1 MMSLRTA
8 GITSACL
15 MAALFAAGCAPRGYV
30 SDYAGSRR
38 PAPTDAA
45 AAPQPNRKADRKTGG
60 SRTLASTLESSDG
73 RLAAA
78 LLQLLGV
85 PNAVTHRQVAREYRR
100 LRVLDKA
107 HEHYSS
113 AVRLDPTD
121 AESFEALAR
130 IWRDWGTPHLGLG
143 DAYRA
148 VYHAPRSASA
158 ANTLGTVLHAMKRIE
173 DAKAWY
179 ARAILLEPT
188 ASYALNNLC
197 YAEVMSG
204 GDLSIEMCHRAVAA
218 APGTKAAQ
226 NNLALAYTAAGERDI
241 AKKWFRRAN
250 DRPSIAAYNYGIAMM
265 AARSYKEATSAFQEA
280 LQADPWFTLAAHRAN
295 QARNA
300 LAKDQNRVD
309 D

>member
-1 MMSLRTA
+1 MSVRTA
-8 GITSACL
+8 GITSACV
-15 MAALFAAGCAPRGYV
+15 MAALVATGCAPRGYV
-30 SDYAGSRR
+30 SGYAGSRP
-38 PAPTDAA
+38 PAQTDAA
-45 AAPQPNRKADRKTGG
+45 AASPPGRTAARQTG
-60 SRTLASTLESSDG
+60 SRTLASTLETSDG

-85 PNAVTHRQVAREYRR
+85 PNAATHRQVAREYRR

-107 HEHYSS
+107 HEHFSA
-113 AVRLDPTD
+113 AVRLDPID

-130 IWRDWGTPHLGLG
+130 ISRDWGTPHLGLG

-148 VYHAPRSASA
+148 VYHAPRSAAA
-158 ANTLGTVLHAMKRIE
+158 ANTLGTLLHAMKRLE

-204 GDLSIEMCHRAVAA
+204 GQLAIETCQRAVAA
-218 APGTKAAQ
+218 APGAKAAQ

-250 DRPSIAAYNYGIAMM
+250 EQPSIAAYNYGIAMM
-265 AARSYKEATSAFQEA
+265 AARSYQEATSAFQEA
-280 LQADPWFTLAAHRAN
+280 LQADPRFTLAAHRAN

-300 LAKDQNRVD
+300 LEKDQNRVD

>member
-1 MMSLRTA
+1 
-8 GITSACL
+8 
-15 MAALFAAGCAPRGYV
+15 
-30 SDYAGSRR
+30 
-38 PAPTDAA
+38 
-45 AAPQPNRKADRKTGG
+45 
-60 SRTLASTLESSDG
+60 
-73 RLAAA
+73 
-78 LLQLLGV
+78 
-85 PNAVTHRQVAREYRR
+85 
-100 LRVLDKA
+100 LRVLDQA
-107 HEHYSS
+107 HAHFSS
-113 AVRLDPTD
+113 AVDFDPTD

-130 IWRDWGTPHLGLG
+130 IWRDWGMPHLGLG

-148 VYHAPRSASA
+148 VYHAPHSAAA
-158 ANTLGTVLHAMKRIE
+158 ANTLGTLLHAMKRIE
-173 DAKAWY
+173 DAKSWY
-179 ARAILLEPT
+179 ARAILLDPS

-204 GDLSIEMCHRAVAA
+204 HDLAIETCRRAVAA
-218 APGTKAAQ
+218 APGTKVAQ

-250 DRPSIAAYNYGIAMM
+250 EQPSIAAYNYGIAMM

-280 LQADPWFTLAAHRAN
+280 LQADPRFTLAAHRAN